1 MSVSG
6 KFKRS
11 HDDAQGAPARRR
23 MVTCFSYLRAT
34 RRRVLIP
41 AEGIQELQTLDPAAV
56 LQVLR
61 I

>member
-1 MSVSG
+1 
-6 KFKRS
+6 
-11 HDDAQGAPARRR
+11 